1 MQSIFTSLPFGEPN
15 YTSGSDLDPGH
26 FGGLDLDG
34 SFSATSLGLHHAT
47 FREYNSTLGRW
58 MSPDSYGGSYD
69 PENPQS
75 MNRYS
80 YVLNNPLS
88 YTDLSGLE
96 CQINPADGATVDDGG
111 GCKAVDDANAKD
123 LRDGNYSATVNGDA
137 LDWIIAKFGSL
148 TSLYGQVSSSSFSA
162 PNGGGTSPT
171 SISPPAPNKPSCVN
185 ANFAQR
191 AVVSVLSKV
200 AQLTGR
206 TVGYGVGGSIGV
218 GKAPLGVTL
227 SASQQLL
234 VSPDGTAGLA
244 TSFTPL
250 PFSLSTTG
258 VGGLAGVQIT
268 GNRNKTFM
276 DNGGVGLD
284 AGAMF
289 ADEIGGG
296 ADVSNSGFT
305 FTGGVGFGG
314 YGHGGTATY
323 TVATPFCPS

>member
-1 MQSIFTSLPFGEPN
+1 MELV
-15 YTSGSDLDPGH
+15 SGSH
-26 FGGLDLDG
+26 I
-34 SFSATSLGLHHAT
+34 
-47 FREYNSTLGRW
+47 
-58 MSPDSYGGSYD
+58 PDSLIAA
-69 PENPQS
+69 
-75 MNRYS
+75 MT
-80 YVLNNPLS
+80 LLS
-88 YTDLSGLE
+88 EKPRQGVPSWNLAPIQGITEANCTAGIGLRFGCSKIVSG
-96 CQINPADGATVDDGG
+96 TV
-111 GCKAVDDANAKD
+111 V
-123 LRDGNYSATVNGDA
+123 
-137 LDWIIAKFGSL
+137 
-148 TSLYGQVSSSSFSA
+148 
-162 PNGGGTSPT
+162 
-171 SISPPAPNKPSCVN
+171 APNKPGCVN

-200 AQLTGR
+200 AQWTGL

-258 VGGLAGVQIT
+258 VGGLVGVQIT
-268 GNRNKTFM
+268 GNVNKTFM

-289 ADEIGGG
+289 ADGIGGG

-305 FTGGVGFGG
+305 LTGGVGIGG